1 MTKLSEENIE
11 EICMACANWEYGDG
25 AKFAKKFGVTRA
37 AISVYKIACIG
48 ARIPKASRKKRG
60 KQ

>member
-1 MTKLSEENIE
+1 MTKLSEGNIE

-37 AISVYKIACIG
+37 AISVIKIACIG
-48 ARIPKASRKKRG
+48 ARIPKASRRSYDR
-60 KQ
+60 